1 MRRLMVLDTA
11 VRVLFPSILVLSL
24 YFLFTGHNQPG
35 GGFVGGLAAGAAI
48 SLRYVARGVDAVRE
62 TVPFSSWY
70 VLGAG
75 LLLSVSTAIVPNLLG
90 HSVLEHATFETDL
103 AVLGHIKVT
112 SALPFDIGVYLVVV
126 GLVLMVF
133 EAFGEDVDHELE
145 RIEEPAPAAEGPLDE
160 YRPFRG
166 RPR

>member
-1 MRRLMVLDTA
+1 MVLDTS

-48 SLRYVARGVDAVRE
+48 SLLYVARGVDAVRA
-62 TVPFSSWY
+62 TVPFASWY
-70 VLGAG
+70 VLGSG
-75 LLLSVSTAIVPNLLG
+75 LLVSVSTAIVPMLLG
-90 HSVLEHATFETDL
+90 HSVLEHGTFEADL
-103 AVLGHIKVT
+103 PVFGHVKTT

-133 EAFGEDVDHELE
+133 EAFGEDVDHELVL
-145 RIEEPAPAAEGPLDE
+145 IEDPAPAAEDPLDE
-160 YRPFRG
+160 YLPFRG